1 MRTAELS
8 KPGAKV
14 LPEFSHLLPDENP
27 EAYRRLRGELL
38 AELSP
43 RGAFQ
48 RRIAENLVDAEWDIQ
63 RHRRLMAALLRTEFR
78 VQAGGVFE
86 AGSPGQRQFSL
97 DRRSD
102 VEHGHLLLA
111 GDDAA
116 LSAVTE
122 AGVSLSEIT
131 AAAVVRR
138 SDAVAYHEGRIA
150 DLERRRRFLLADFER
165 LQARQAGA
173 REIVDAEEVD

>member
-1 MRTAELS
+1 MRELQES
-8 KPGAKV
+8 KSDMMVGSY
-14 LPEFSHLLPDENP
+14 FDYLLPDEDP
-27 EAYRRLRGELL
+27 ETYRQFRDELL

-48 RRIAENLVDAEWDIQ
+48 RRVADNLIEAEWDIL
-63 RHRRLMAALLRTEFR
+63 RHRRLMVALLRTEFR

-102 VEHGHLLLA
+102 VKHGQLLLA
-111 GDDAA
+111 GDGAA
-116 LSAVTE
+116 LSEVTE

-131 AAAVVRR
+131 AAAVMQRAN
-138 SDAVAYHEGRIA
+138 AVAYHEGRIA

-165 LQARQAGA
+165 LQARQARTG
-173 REIVDAEEVD
+173 EIEDAEAVD

>member
-1 MRTAELS
+1 MGNALGNKSGTIA
-8 KPGAKV
+8 A
-14 LPEFSHLLPDENP
+14 PEFAHLLPDEDP
-27 EAYRRLRGELL
+27 EAYRRFRDELL

-48 RRIAENLVDAEWDIQ
+48 RRIAENLVDADWDIQ

-86 AGSPGQRQFSL
+86 AGSPGQRQFSM

-102 VEHGHLLLA
+102 VEHGHRLLA
-111 GDDAA
+111 GEDAA

-131 AAAVVRR
+131 AAAFVRR
-138 SDAVAYHEGRIA
+138 ADAVAYHEGRIA

-165 LQARQAGA
+165 LQARQARAG
-173 REIVDAEEVD
+173 EVEDAEEVN

>member
-1 MRTAELS
+1 MS
-8 KPGAKV
+8 KNRAKRSGTITV
-14 LPEFSHLLPDENP
+14 PEFAHLLPDEDP
-27 EAYRRLRGELL
+27 EAYRRFRDELL

-43 RGAFQ
+43 RGALQ
-48 RRIAENLVDAEWDIQ
+48 RRVAENLIDAEWDIQ

-86 AGSPGQRQFSL
+86 AGSPGQRQFSM

-102 VEHGHLLLA
+102 VEHGQRLLA
-111 GDDAA
+111 GEDTA

-131 AAAVVRR
+131 AAAVLQRA
-138 SDAVAYHEGRIA
+138 DAVAYHEGRIA

-165 LQARQAGA
+165 LQARQARAG
-173 REIVDAEEVD
+173 EIEDAEEVD